1 MPNQDDSKDSSKQGG
16 YQKPQTISEAH
27 DNPRYQGKIVIESP
41 EGLYSTNK
49 EENAISK
56 MRVLRQKYS
65 SKEITTTIIP
75 QKNII

>member
-1 MPNQDDSKDSSKQGG
+1 MPNQDNSNVVG

-41 EGLYSTNK
+41 EGLYSTTK
-49 EENAISK
+49 ENNAISK
-56 MRVLRQKYS
+56 MRSLREKYS
-65 SKEITTTIIP
+65 SREITTTIIP